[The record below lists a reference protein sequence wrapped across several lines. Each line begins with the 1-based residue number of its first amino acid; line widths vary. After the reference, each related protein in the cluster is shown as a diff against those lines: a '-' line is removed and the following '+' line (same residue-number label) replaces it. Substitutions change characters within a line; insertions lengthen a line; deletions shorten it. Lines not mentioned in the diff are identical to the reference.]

1 MLENSKINIYLKYA
15 FTSLLRRKQ
24 RTLFSLLAISISV
37 ASIVAISLMGAS
49 VETTLQSSVKYYFGG
64 DLRLDM
70 ETVGFRI
77 GKFDFK
83 DTEDFII
90 GLRDTGTI
98 ENYTYILDTI
108 RGTDIQREGVTQTF
122 LGLRGIEIG
131 NYPLYDE
138 IPVIDPKGAKFNTLI
153 KEPYDI
159 AINDILAQN
168 LKLKVGDT
176 LPVLS
181 DNGRTEFKVVGIIKE
196 GGGVAEIFGIG
207 LIKFDT
213 IMELLKL
220 EEKDASSIFI
230 KTQNDILMYEA
241 EKSIQNQLID
251 RNKYKISV
259 SNYVEQ
265 NEVTI
270 QILRPVLQ
278 FFNLAGII
286 SLLVGAIGIITT
298 MFISMKERKKE
309 IGTMKAIGIKSS
321 QVINFFLFE
330 ALILGITG
338 SFFGVVLGIIL
349 STQLVHIAEGI
360 FNTTLYLVI
369 DNYVL
374 LYGFLVGVFSVF
386 TFQIVPAYIGSQIR
400 PIIVLKDI
408 EGEKPFYRD
417 WGFLKIV
424 FISFIVFWGIL
435 YLNLRS
441 FLLVLGVFGL
451 IFLMFIFTFVARYII
466 KLVSRFPTFNL
477 VSFKLGLRSI
487 ERNHWTVAT
496 ALLAISI
503 GLGSVGGVL
512 TTGEGLKDF
521 VADAFSS
528 FADYDIQINGIS
540 NSKISDM
547 EERLLLMEE
556 VKTVYK
562 TIDGFSGLNLTIHEI
577 NGKPMFR
584 YISDLTEDKRI
595 KAEEKCINV
604 NLGGRNLEFNPL
616 SSATFKT
623 TQGRLLGKED
633 IGKNNIIVS
642 TQCVDTFGIRL
653 GDTITFQYNDYY
665 FDMKIIGIY
674 APSFQGGGPPSSN
687 LGILTSTETLDKL
700 RRSSS
705 NKDFN
710 ILEINGIKL
719 VDYTKSLP
727 QKQSKLISILSKT
740 RVNIVGLNFESEYF
754 ETHSNEKIIISKR
767 LAESFGLKI
776 GDSITLEENKYQKT
790 FFIHDIKEGPF
801 NVDSEII
808 IPYSS
813 LKGAFPDIYTYT
825 LNVVA
830 KEGQVPTLS
839 KKVKAMFS
847 PEYYVFES
855 SEVLS
860 IVNRLIDQVVIP
872 ISLLAS
878 FSLFV
883 AIIVISNTMYLS
895 IIDRKREIGIMKA
908 IGASNLT
915 VLKNLA
921 IENLTIGA
929 IGGILSLIVL
939 YVSFFGISVILQ
951 IGETP
956 INSFVLIGIFLL
968 SLVVSV
974 IASIIPAYNVS
985 KIRPLSVL
993 RYE

>member
-1 MLENSKINIYLKYA
+1 MLENSKINIFLKYA

-37 ASIVAISLMGAS
+37 ASIVAISLMGVS
-49 VETTLQSSVKYYFGG
+49 VEDTLQSSVKYYFGG

-83 DTEDFII
+83 ETEDFII
-90 GLRDTGTI
+90 KLKDAGSI
-98 ENYTYILDTI
+98 ENYTYTLDTI
-108 RGTDIQREGVTQTF
+108 RGTDIQKEGVTQTF

-138 IPVIDPKGAKFNTLI
+138 IPVIEPKGVKFNTLI
-153 KEPYDI
+153 REPYDI

-176 LPVLS
+176 LPILS

-207 LIKFDT
+207 LIKFET

-241 EKSIQNQLID
+241 ERSIKNQLVD
-251 RNKYKISV
+251 RNKFKISV

-265 NEVTI
+265 NEATI
-270 QILRPVLQ
+270 EILRPVLQ

-321 QVINFFLFE
+321 QVVNFFLFE
-330 ALILGITG
+330 AILLGITG
-338 SFFGVVLGIIL
+338 SIFGVALGILL

-360 FNTTLYLVI
+360 FNTTLHLVI
-369 DNYVL
+369 DTYVL

-386 TFQIVPAYIGSQIR
+386 TFQIIPAYIGSQIR

-408 EGEKPFYRD
+408 EGEKPFYRER
-417 WGFLKIV
+417 GFLKIV
-424 FISFIVFWGIL
+424 FISFIIFGGIL

-451 IFLMFIFTFVARYII
+451 IFLMFIFTFIARYTI

-477 VSFKLGLRSI
+477 VSLKLGLRSI

-521 VADAFSS
+521 VSDAFSS

-540 NSKISDM
+540 DSKISDM

-562 TIDGFSGLNLTIHEI
+562 TIDGFSGINLTLNKI
-577 NGKPMFR
+577 NGKPILR
-584 YISDLTEDKRI
+584 YISDLTKEKRI
-595 KAEEKCINV
+595 KAEERCINV
-604 NLGGRNLEFNPL
+604 NMGGRNLEFNPL

-633 IGKNNIIVS
+633 IGKNNIIIS
-642 TQCVDTFGIRL
+642 TQCVDTFGIGV

-665 FDMKIIGIY
+665 FDMKVIGIY
-674 APSFQGGGPPSSN
+674 MPSFQGGGPPSSN
-687 LGILTSTETLDKL
+687 LGIITSVETIDKL

-710 ILEINGIKL
+710 ILEINGVKVVDYIKL
-719 VDYTKSLP
+719 LP
-727 QKQSKLISILSKT
+727 QEHSKSILFLSKT
-740 RVNIVGLNFESEYF
+740 RVNIVGLGNESKYF
-754 ETHSNEKIIISKR
+754 GPHNNDKIIISKK
-767 LAESFGLKI
+767 LAESFGLRI
-776 GDSITLEENKYQKT
+776 GDSITLEENNYRKT
-790 FFIHDIKEGPF
+790 FFIHGIQEGPF
-801 NVDSEII
+801 NIDSEII
-808 IPYSS
+808 IPYSA
-813 LKGAFPDIYTYT
+813 LNGAFPDIYTYT
-825 LNVVA
+825 LNIVA
-830 KEGQVPTLS
+830 KEGQVPTLT
-839 KKVKAMFS
+839 KKVKSMFS
-847 PEYYVFES
+847 PEFYVFES
-855 SEVLS
+855 SEILS

-929 IGGILSLIVL
+929 IGGILLLGLGINITEIKKFKVVNMLPSLL
-939 YVSFFGISVILQ
+939 MIL
-951 IGETP
+951 I
-956 INSFVLIGIFLL
+956 INYLFV
-968 SLVVSV
+968 
-974 IASIIPAYNVS
+974 
-985 KIRPLSVL
+985 
-993 RYE
+993 